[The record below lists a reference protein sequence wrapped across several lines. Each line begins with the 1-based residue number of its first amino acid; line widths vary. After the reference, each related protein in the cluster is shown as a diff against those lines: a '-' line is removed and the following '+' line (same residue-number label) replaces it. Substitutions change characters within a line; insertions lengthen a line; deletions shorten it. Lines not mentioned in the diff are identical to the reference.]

1 MITKKKF
8 LLVLLIKFLFVTEFL
23 FAFENKIILKVDNEI
38 ITSYDIEIEYRYLST
53 LNKNIVNLDK
63 KKIFE
68 VSKDSLIKEKI
79 KKIEILKNIDEIK
92 LEEKYINQVI
102 ENIYKK
108 IGITNLEKFKEYLEI
123 NKVNYN
129 DVINKIS
136 IEVLWNDLIYSKYN
150 KKININEEKLR
161 NQLIKV
167 NKKKI
172 KNFDLSEIFFEVIDS
187 ENLEETK
194 KKIYRNISEIGF
206 ENTAQQYSIS
216 DSSKIGGKIGVI
228 AENKLSKKIKDEIG
242 GKIGVIAENKLSK
255 KIKDELKN
263 MKINQISKPI
273 IMPSGFLILKINNIN
288 ETESNF
294 DIESELKKIVKFKVN
309 EQLNQFSNIYFNK
322 IKKNIQINE
331 L

>member
-53 LNKNIVNLDK
+53 LNKNTVNLDK

-172 KNFDLSEIFFEVIDS
+172 KNFDLSEIFFEVSDS

-216 DSSKIGGKIGVI
+216 DSSK
-228 AENKLSKKIKDEIG
+228 IG

>member
-172 KNFDLSEIFFEVIDS
+172 KNFDLSEIFFEVIDN

-216 DSSKIGGKIGVI
+216 DSSK
-228 AENKLSKKIKDEIG
+228 IG

>member
-194 KKIYRNISEIGF
+194 KKN
-206 ENTAQQYSIS
+206 
-216 DSSKIGGKIGVI
+216 
-228 AENKLSKKIKDEIG
+228 L
-242 GKIGVIAENKLSK
+242 
-255 KIKDELKN
+255 
-263 MKINQISKPI
+263 
-273 IMPSGFLILKINNIN
+273 
-288 ETESNF
+288 
-294 DIESELKKIVKFKVN
+294 
-309 EQLNQFSNIYFNK
+309 
-322 IKKNIQINE
+322 
-331 L
+331 

>member
-161 NQLIKV
+161 NQLLKLI
-167 NKKKI
+167 KKK
-172 KNFDLSEIFFEVIDS
+172 
-187 ENLEETK
+187 
-194 KKIYRNISEIGF
+194 
-206 ENTAQQYSIS
+206 
-216 DSSKIGGKIGVI
+216 
-228 AENKLSKKIKDEIG
+228 
-242 GKIGVIAENKLSK
+242 
-255 KIKDELKN
+255 
-263 MKINQISKPI
+263 
-273 IMPSGFLILKINNIN
+273 
-288 ETESNF
+288 
-294 DIESELKKIVKFKVN
+294 
-309 EQLNQFSNIYFNK
+309 
-322 IKKNIQINE
+322 
-331 L
+331 

>member
-108 IGITNLEKFKEYLEI
+108 IGITNLEEFKEYLEI

-172 KNFDLSEIFFEVIDS
+172 KNFDLSEIFFEVSDS

-216 DSSKIGGKIGVI
+216 DSSK
-228 AENKLSKKIKDEIG
+228 IG

>member
-172 KNFDLSEIFFEVIDS
+172 KNFDLSEIFFEVIDN

-206 ENTAQQYSIS
+206 ENTAQQFSIS
-216 DSSKIGGKIGVI
+216 DSSK
-228 AENKLSKKIKDEIG
+228 IG

>member
-150 KKININEEKLR
+150 EKININEEKLR

-172 KNFDLSEIFFEVIDS
+172 KNFDLSEIFFEVIDN

-206 ENTAQQYSIS
+206 ENTAQQFSIS
-216 DSSKIGGKIGVI
+216 DSSK
-228 AENKLSKKIKDEIG
+228 IG

-322 IKKNIQINE
+322 IKNNIQINE

>member
-172 KNFDLSEIFFEVIDS
+172 KNFDLSEIFFEVSDS

-216 DSSKIGGKIGVI
+216 DSSK
-228 AENKLSKKIKDEIG
+228 IG

>member
-53 LNKNIVNLDK
+53 LNKNTVNLDK

-206 ENTAQQYSIS
+206 ENTAQQFSIS
-216 DSSKIGGKIGVI
+216 DSSK
-228 AENKLSKKIKDEIG
+228 IG

>member
-172 KNFDLSEIFFEVIDS
+172 KNFDLSEIFFEVSDS

-216 DSSKIGGKIGVI
+216 DSSK
-228 AENKLSKKIKDEIG
+228 IG

-309 EQLNQFSNIYFNK
+309 EQLNKFSNIYFNK

>member
-228 AENKLSKKIKDEIG
+228 AENKLSKKIKDE
-242 GKIGVIAENKLSK
+242 
-255 KIKDELKN
+255 LKN

>member
-108 IGITNLEKFKEYLEI
+108 IGITNLEEFKEYLEI

-172 KNFDLSEIFFEVIDS
+172 KNFDLSEIFFEVSDS

-216 DSSKIGGKIGVI
+216 DSSK
-228 AENKLSKKIKDEIG
+228 IG

-309 EQLNQFSNIYFNK
+309 EQLNKFSNIYFNK
-322 IKKNIQINE
+322 IKKSTQIEN

>member
-150 KKININEEKLR
+150 EKININEEKLR

-172 KNFDLSEIFFEVIDS
+172 KNFDLSEIFFEVSDS

-216 DSSKIGGKIGVI
+216 DSSK
-228 AENKLSKKIKDEIG
+228 IG

>member
-150 KKININEEKLR
+150 EKININEEKLR

-172 KNFDLSEIFFEVIDS
+172 KNFDLSEIFFEVIDN

-206 ENTAQQYSIS
+206 ENTAQQFSIS
-216 DSSKIGGKIGVI
+216 DSSK
-228 AENKLSKKIKDEIG
+228 IG

>member
-108 IGITNLEKFKEYLEI
+108 IGITNLEEFKEYLEI

-206 ENTAQQYSIS
+206 ENTAQQFSIS
-216 DSSKIGGKIGVI
+216 DSSK
-228 AENKLSKKIKDEIG
+228 IG

>member
-206 ENTAQQYSIS
+206 ENTAQQFSIS
-216 DSSKIGGKIGVI
+216 DSSK
-228 AENKLSKKIKDEIG
+228 IG

>member
-1 MITKKKF
+1 MIIKKKF

-63 KKIFE
+63 KKFFE

-108 IGITNLEKFKEYLEI
+108 IGITNLEEFKEYLEI

-228 AENKLSKKIKDEIG
+228 AENKLSKKIKDE
-242 GKIGVIAENKLSK
+242 
-255 KIKDELKN
+255 LKN

>member
-1 MITKKKF
+1 
-8 LLVLLIKFLFVTEFL
+8 
-23 FAFENKIILKVDNEI
+23 
-38 ITSYDIEIEYRYLST
+38 
-53 LNKNIVNLDK
+53 
-63 KKIFE
+63 
-68 VSKDSLIKEKI
+68 
-79 KKIEILKNIDEIK
+79 LKNIDEIK

-108 IGITNLEKFKEYLEI
+108 IGITNLEEFKEYLEI

-172 KNFDLSEIFFEVIDS
+172 KNFDLSEIFFEVIDN

-206 ENTAQQYSIS
+206 ENTAQQFSIS
-216 DSSKIGGKIGVI
+216 DSSK
-228 AENKLSKKIKDEIG
+228 IG

>member
-63 KKIFE
+63 KKFFE

-228 AENKLSKKIKDEIG
+228 AENKLSKKIKDE
-242 GKIGVIAENKLSK
+242 
-255 KIKDELKN
+255 LKN

>member
-108 IGITNLEKFKEYLEI
+108 IGITNLEEFKEYLEI

-228 AENKLSKKIKDEIG
+228 AENKLSKKIKDE
-242 GKIGVIAENKLSK
+242 
-255 KIKDELKN
+255 LKN

>member
-108 IGITNLEKFKEYLEI
+108 IGITNLEEFKEYLEI

-172 KNFDLSEIFFEVIDS
+172 KNFDLSEIFFEVIDN

-216 DSSKIGGKIGVI
+216 DSSK
-228 AENKLSKKIKDEIG
+228 IG